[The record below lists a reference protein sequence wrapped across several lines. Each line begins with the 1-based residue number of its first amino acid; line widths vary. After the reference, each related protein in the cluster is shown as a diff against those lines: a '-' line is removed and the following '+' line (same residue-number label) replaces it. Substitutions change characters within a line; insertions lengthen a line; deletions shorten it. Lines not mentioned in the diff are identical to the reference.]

1 MTDHPAP
8 DPRAARRFAAHAHEG
23 QRYGDGPYTTH
34 LDDVATV
41 LADHHCDAAVV
52 TAGYLHDTLEDT
64 RTTPEE
70 LAAAFGPRVRRTV
83 ELVTDKPGRNRRER
97 HEATYPAIAMAA
109 ASGEHDATEVKVADR
124 IANLR
129 RSLAGDAGRLR
140 MYLKE
145 HDRFR
150 ELLRRPGVADGL
162 WATLDALVAEARAR
176 GTDRH

>member
-1 MTDHPAP
+1 VTGTP
-8 DPRAARRFAAHAHEG
+8 DPGAARRFAERAHEG

-34 LDDVATV
+34 LDDVANV
-41 LADHHCDAAVV
+41 LADHGCDEAVV
-52 TAGYLHDTLEDT
+52 SAGYLHDVLEDT
-64 RTTPEE
+64 QVTPEE
-70 LAAAFGPRVRRTV
+70 LEAAFGPRVRRAV

-97 HEATYPAIAMAA
+97 HEATYPAIATAA
-109 ASGEHDATEVKVADR
+109 ASGQHDATEVKVADR

-162 WATLDALVAEARAR
+162 WATLDALVAEARTR
-176 GTDRH
+176 GPRPR